1 MGKIKAVLLLSLFSL
16 MSISINSWAD
26 TALSWNLA
34 RDVIFIKENPAT
46 NSPWT
51 FMQNASGLNKPENYT
66 LLPYFKADDCG
77 GKPATCWRD
86 PVSESLVSVH
96 FKTYTFT
103 ENVGYVLEPGN
114 VGLHPGKNSQTIIR
128 WASPVVG
135 EVNVLGRINHIH
147 YGCGDGVSWSLN
159 LDGTVL
165 QSGTLAKGQG
175 AIVSV
180 SKVPVTKASSLY
192 FVLDKKG
199 AYYCDT
205 STIDLLITK

>member
-1 MGKIKAVLLLSLFSL
+1 MKKIKTALLLSLFSL
-16 MSISINSWAD
+16 MGISMNSWAD
-26 TALSWNLA
+26 TVQSWNLA
-34 RDVIFIKENPAT
+34 RDVIFIKESPAPS
-46 NSPWT
+46 SPWT
-51 FMQNASGLNKPENYT
+51 FMQNASGTNKPENYT
-66 LLPYFKADDCG
+66 LLPFFKADDCA

-86 PVSESLVSVH
+86 LASGAVVSVH
-96 FKTYTFT
+96 FKTYTYT
-103 ENVGYVLEPGN
+103 ENVGYVLAPGN
-114 VGLHPGKNSQTIIR
+114 VALHPGKNSQTIIR

-135 EVNVLGRINHIH
+135 DINVLGRINHIH

-175 AIVSV
+175 AIVSA

-199 AYYCDT
+199 DYYCDT
-205 STIDLLITK
+205 STIDVLITK